1 MAFIDRP
8 GLAQMLL
15 QICKQ
20 LVHFRM
26 ERLGVPGLGGC
37 QCTPASQASR
47 IELLVKFKIGQCRH
61 GSDCRRR
68 QNTNPCRTMAGMN
81 TAVDILGITGP
92 IYLVIALG
100 YAATRAGWFA
110 RADMAVFGK
119 FTLQLALPALV
130 FNALSQRSVAEIL
143 NVHYLLA
150 YALGSLLVIAG
161 GLFWARRVKGH
172 SLSYSSMMAMGMSC
186 PNSGFVG
193 YPVIALTLGPV
204 AGVVLALNMVVENL
218 LLIPLL
224 LAVADAQNQDGQA
237 WQAVLKQT
245 FKSLLRNPLIIA
257 IVLGFVVSLSGVSLP
272 APVSRTVNLFAQAS
286 AALSLFVIGGSLVG
300 LKVEGLR
307 GTVSQVA
314 LGKLLLH
321 PLAMTIMVLWLVPV
335 HDPVLRQAAIITG
348 ALPMLG
354 IFTILSQRHG
364 HGAISAATLLVTT
377 VLSFFTLSILLA
389 VLRMA

>member
-1 MAFIDRP
+1 
-8 GLAQMLL
+8 
-15 QICKQ
+15 
-20 LVHFRM
+20 
-26 ERLGVPGLGGC
+26 
-37 QCTPASQASR
+37 
-47 IELLVKFKIGQCRH
+47 
-61 GSDCRRR
+61 
-68 QNTNPCRTMAGMN
+68 MN
-81 TAVDILGITGP
+81 TAIDILGITCP

-100 YAATRAGWFA
+100 YLATRAAWFA

-119 FTLQLALPALV
+119 FTIQLALPALL

-143 NVHYLLA
+143 NVRYLLA

-161 GLFWARRVKGH
+161 GLFWARRIQGH

-193 YPVIALTLGPV
+193 YPIVLLTLGPV

-224 LAVADAQNQDGQA
+224 LAVADAQNQDGHA

-245 FKSLLRNPLIIA
+245 FKGLLRNPLIIG
-257 IVLGFVVSLSGVSLP
+257 IVLGFAVSLSGMALP
-272 APVSRTVNLFAQAS
+272 SSITRTVNLFAQAS

-300 LKVEGLR
+300 LQVQGLR
-307 GTVSQVA
+307 GTVSQIAV
-314 LGKLLLH
+314 GKLLLH
-321 PLAMTIMVLWLVPV
+321 PLVMSLMVFWLVPV
-335 HDPVLRQAAIITG
+335 HDPALRQAAIITG

-377 VLSFFTLSILLA
+377 VLSFFTLSTLLA
-389 VLRMA
+389 VFRMF